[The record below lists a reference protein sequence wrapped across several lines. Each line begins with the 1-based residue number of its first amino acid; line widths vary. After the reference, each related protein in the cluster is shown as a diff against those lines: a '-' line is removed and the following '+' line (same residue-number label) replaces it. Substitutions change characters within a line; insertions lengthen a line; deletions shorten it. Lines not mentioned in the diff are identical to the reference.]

1 MNHIQGLR
9 ILSILV
15 ALLVGFWLP
24 VQLVDFELSFAWD
37 IAIDVLVSAVSL
49 INIWLH
55 FEKNEENWRVGKNW
69 LSIGVILDV
78 ICFVPFSVIEYAFFK
93 TVSPLSIFLNILA
106 TRHIW
111 KIKEFLDEFDNLQP
125 VVYRLVPLALM
136 MPILVHLT
144 ACGWIALGSGTAGP
158 DSDKLFEYIKALY
171 WSFSTLTT
179 VGYGDISAKTAPQ
192 MLFASMTQIVGVGV
206 FGFILSNVASLLS
219 RLDAAREHHMDSC
232 DKIETYMKSHQIP
245 PQMRSKVRSF
255 YHYLWTHHRGYS
267 DHSLLEDLPYKMRS
281 EMFLF
286 INKSIIEKVA
296 FLKGASQDLLEDL
309 MNEMKPVIFVPDE
322 KIFRAGDE
330 GNEMYFIH
338 NGQVNIISKEDKVLA
353 TLSDG
358 AFFGEMALVT
368 DGTRSAHAKAITYC
382 DAYTLSKEA
391 FQKVLKTHPDFRKH
405 IEEVMR
411 ERTTFK

>member
-1 MNHIQGLR
+1 M
-9 ILSILV
+9 
-15 ALLVGFWLP
+15 
-24 VQLVDFELSFAWD
+24 
-37 IAIDVLVSAVSL
+37 
-49 INIWLH
+49 
-55 FEKNEENWRVGKNW
+55 
-69 LSIGVILDV
+69 
-78 ICFVPFSVIEYAFFK
+78 
-93 TVSPLSIFLNILA
+93 
-106 TRHIW
+106 
-111 KIKEFLDEFDNLQP
+111 QP
-125 VVYRLVPLALM
+125 VVYRLLPLAIM

-158 DSDKLFEYIKALY
+158 DSDKVFEYVKALY

-192 MLFASMTQIVGVGV
+192 MLFASLTQVIGVGV

-219 RLDAAREHHMDSC
+219 RLDAAREHHMDSR

-245 PQMRSKVRSF
+245 PNLRSKVRSF

-296 FLKGASQDLLEDL
+296 FLKGASSELLEDL
-309 MNEMKPVIFVPDE
+309 MNEMKPVIFVPE
-322 KIFRAGDE
+322 ERIFSAGAD
-330 GNEMYFIH
+330 GHEMYFIH
-338 NGQVNIISKEDKVLA
+338 NGQVKIISRDGSVIA

-368 DGTRSAHAKAITYC
+368 DGKRSAHAKAVTYC
-382 DAYTLSKEA
+382 DVYTLSKEA
-391 FQKVLKTHPDFRKH
+391 FQRVLNTHPDFRNH

-411 ERTTFK
+411 SRSTGR